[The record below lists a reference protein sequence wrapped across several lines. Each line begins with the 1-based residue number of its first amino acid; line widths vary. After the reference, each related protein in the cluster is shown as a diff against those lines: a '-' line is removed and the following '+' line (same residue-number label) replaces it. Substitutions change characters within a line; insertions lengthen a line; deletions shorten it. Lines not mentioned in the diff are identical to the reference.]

1 MPATPVAIRECR
13 GGHLLASETSDCVA
27 LVYHDLRPAPPVAN
41 PRAPRHAREDVP
53 SSLEGWHA
61 RVEHHA
67 QHAPPAAWECCTR
80 AVRHAVHLAALRNS
94 PRQLPRCERFGLAS
108 TLSKHSTLHDLS
120 HVLDARVHL
129 MRVLEA
135 AGAAGRERA
144 RLEYAEARWQRLEAD
159 GPTLRGCC
167 VLAAA

>member
-27 LVYHDLRPAPPVAN
+27 LVYPVLHPAPPVAN
-41 PRAPRHAREDVP
+41 PRAPRHARDGVP

-80 AVRHAVHLAALRNS
+80 AVRHAVHLAALRDS

-129 MRVLEA
+129 TRVLEA

-159 GPTLRGCC
+159 RPTLRGC
-167 VLAAA
+167 